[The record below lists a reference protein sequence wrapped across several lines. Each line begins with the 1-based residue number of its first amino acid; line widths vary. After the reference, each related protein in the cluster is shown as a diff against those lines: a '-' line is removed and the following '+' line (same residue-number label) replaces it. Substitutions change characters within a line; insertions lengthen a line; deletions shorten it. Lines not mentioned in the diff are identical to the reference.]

1 MTNIRHLGQ
10 FLAEHQIG
18 KLS

>member
-1 MTNIRHLGQ
+1 MGE